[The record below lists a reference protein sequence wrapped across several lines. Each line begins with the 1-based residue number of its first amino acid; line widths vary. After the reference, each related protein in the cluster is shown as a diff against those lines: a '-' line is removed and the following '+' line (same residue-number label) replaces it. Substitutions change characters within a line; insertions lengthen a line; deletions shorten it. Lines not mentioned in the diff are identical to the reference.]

1 MPININTYCRVNRNG
16 SININTD
23 PTFGFLYT
31 GPICVSGSSIAQVNG
46 TYTFYAYY
54 TQNGYTRPNY
64 TINPAPFVYYNI
76 DNLTGNG
83 AYRIVEGFGDSND
96 IAFGNTFPPPENPYL
111 ETSWTD
117 PNIVIT
123 RGPC

>member
-1 MPININTYCRVNRNG
+1 MPITINTYCRVNRNG

-31 GPICVSGSSIAQVNG
+31 GPICVSGSSVPGVNG
-46 TYTFYAYY
+46 TYTFVQYY
-54 TQNGYTRPNY
+54 TQNGFTRPEYYSSTFQFSISVLY
-64 TINPAPFVYYNI
+64 TNDGRYGLWDGSGDGTLLY
-76 DNLTGNG
+76 
-83 AYRIVEGFGDSND
+83 EGL
-96 IAFGNTFPPPENPYL
+96 TFPPPLNPYL

-123 RGPC
+123 IGPC